1 MTITLAEIKE
11 VEASEDYRIDQD
23 LVKFDALL
31 ERINA
36 LLRKSHEDDRAFSR
50 YLRKTHRDVVLCD
63 HCRKEV

>member
-11 VEASEDYRIDQD
+11 VEASEDYQVDQD

-36 LLRKSHEDDRAFSR
+36 LLRKSHESDKAFNR
-50 YLRKTHRDVVLCD
+50 YLRKQHASMLLCD
-63 HCRKEV
+63 HCKREV